1 MTGPGPLA
9 NRRSQTSEDIGR
21 LRQAEIFIKGLA
33 GRKPRVS
40 TNGELLEQQ
49 AHRVMTREGF
59 AYVAGGAGTERT
71 LRANRAAFDR
81 WAIVPRMLCD
91 VSRRDLSVTLFG
103 RTLQTPVLLAPVGV
117 LEMVHPEADR
127 AVARVAAAERVP
139 MIFSSQASVPME
151 ECAAV
156 MGDSPRWFQLYWGTS
171 DELMRSFVGRAEAC
185 GCEAIVLTADT
196 TRLGWRV
203 RDMDLGFSPFLQG
216 RGIAQYTSDPVFRAS
231 LSEPMD
237 AAASVGPGRINLALL
252 RVVAQMYRRHPG
264 SFREK
269 LRFGTPRRAVQRFI
283 TSYSRPWLNW
293 TDLARLRAATRLPI
307 VIKGIQ
313 HPDDARLALEYGA
326 DGIIVSNHGGR
337 QVDGAIGSLAAL
349 PDVVATVKGRVP
361 VLFDS
366 GIRGG
371 ADIFKALALGATA
384 VCIGRPYAYGL
395 AIAGQEGVR
404 EVIRNFCAELDLSAG
419 LVGCATLRDINRE
432 CLAPSVILPG

>member
-1 MTGPGPLA
+1 MTDPELTVGSGRGSA
-9 NRRSQTSEDIGR
+9 DIGR
-21 LRQAEIFIKGLA
+21 LRQAEILIRGLA

-49 AHRVMTREGF
+49 AREVMTREGF

-71 LRANRAAFDR
+71 VRANRAAFDR
-81 WAIVPRMLCD
+81 WAIVPRMLRD

-103 RTLQTPVLLAPVGV
+103 RTLHTPVLLAPVGV

-127 AVARVAAAERVP
+127 AVARMAAAEGVP

-156 MGDSPRWFQLYWGTS
+156 MGDAPRWFQLYWGTS
-171 DELMRSFVGRAEAC
+171 DDLMRSFVGRAEAC

-196 TRLGWRV
+196 TRLGWRA

-231 LSEPMD
+231 LAKPLDSI
-237 AAASVGPGRINLALL
+237 ATVGPGRVNLALL
-252 RVVAQMYRRHPG
+252 RVIARLYRRYPG
-264 SFREK
+264 SIAEK
-269 LRFGTPRRAVQRFI
+269 VRSGTPRRAVQRFL
-283 TSYSRPWLNW
+283 TSYSRPWLSW
-293 TDLARLRAATRLPI
+293 TDLARLREATSLPI
-307 VIKGIQ
+307 LVKGIQ
-313 HPDDARLALEYGA
+313 HADDARIALEHGVN
-326 DGIIVSNHGGR
+326 GVIVSNHGGR
-337 QVDGAIGSLAAL
+337 QVDGAIASLDAL
-349 PDVVATVKGRVP
+349 PDVVAAVNGRIP

-384 VCIGRPYAYGL
+384 VCIGRPYAYAL
-395 AIAGQEGVR
+395 AIAGHEGVR
-404 EVIRNFCAELDLSAG
+404 EVIRNFCAELDLTAG
-419 LVGCATLRDINRE
+419 LAGCATRADIARE
-432 CLAPSVILPG
+432 CLVPSVIFTR

>member
-1 MTGPGPLA
+1 MADRGPVT
-9 NRRSQTSEDIGR
+9 NSSRSSAEIGR

-33 GRKPRVS
+33 GQRPRVS
-40 TNGELLEQQ
+40 TNGLLLEEQ
-49 AHRVMTREGF
+49 ARTVMSREGF
-59 AYVAGGAGTERT
+59 AYVTGGAGTEST
-71 LRANRAAFDR
+71 LRANRAAFDH

-103 RTLQTPVLLAPVGV
+103 RTLPTPVLLAPVGV

-127 AVARVAAAERVP
+127 AVARVAAAEGVP

-231 LSEPMD
+231 LSEPLD
-237 AAASVGPGRINLALL
+237 AAATVGPGRVNLSLL
-252 RVVAQMYRRHPG
+252 RVIARLYRRYPG
-264 SFREK
+264 SFAEK
-269 LRFGTPRRAVQRFI
+269 VRFGTPRRAVQRFL

-293 TDLARLRAATRLPI
+293 TDLARLREATRLPI
-307 VIKGIQ
+307 LVKGIQ
-313 HPDDARLALEYGA
+313 HEDDARLALEHGV
-326 DGIIVSNHGGR
+326 DGVIVSNHGGR
-337 QVDGAIGSLAAL
+337 QVDGAIGSLDAL
-349 PDVVATVKGRVP
+349 PGVVTAVDGRVP

-366 GIRGG
+366 GIRCG
-371 ADIFKALALGATA
+371 ADIFKAIALGATA

-395 AIAGQEGVR
+395 AIAGEEGVR
-404 EVIRNFCAELDLSAG
+404 EVVRNLCAEFDLTAG
-419 LVGCATLRDINRE
+419 LAGCVSLAAVRRE
-432 CLAPSVILPG
+432 GSCRRIGGSG

>member
-1 MTGPGPLA
+1 MA
-9 NRRSQTSEDIGR
+9 NPEPVANSRSSEDIGR
-21 LRQAEIFIKGLA
+21 LRQAEIFIRGLA

-40 TNGELLEQQ
+40 TNGLLLEEQ
-49 AHRVMTREGF
+49 ARKVLSREAF
-59 AYVAGGAGTERT
+59 AYVAGGAGTEST

-81 WAIVPRMLCD
+81 WAIVPRMLRD

-103 RTLQTPVLLAPVGV
+103 RTLATPVLLAPVGV
-117 LEMVHPEADR
+117 LEMVHAEADR
-127 AVARVAAAERVP
+127 AVARVAAAEGIP
-139 MIFSSQASVPME
+139 MIFSSQASIPME

-156 MGDSPRWFQLYWGTS
+156 MGESPRWFQLYWGTS
-171 DELMRSFVGRAEAC
+171 DDLMRSFVGRAEAC

-231 LSEPMD
+231 LSRPLES
-237 AAASVGPGRINLALL
+237 AGTIGPGRVNFALL
-252 RVVAQMYRRHPG
+252 RVLARLYRRYPG
-264 SFREK
+264 SFAEK
-269 LRFGTPRRAVQRFI
+269 VRFGTPRRAVQRFL

-293 TDLARLRAATRLPI
+293 TDLARLRSATRLPI
-307 VIKGIQ
+307 LIKGIQ
-313 HPDDARLALEYGA
+313 HADDARLALEHGI
-326 DGIIVSNHGGR
+326 DGVIVSNHGGR
-337 QVDGAIGSLAAL
+337 QVDGAIASLDAL
-349 PDVVATVKGRVP
+349 PAIAAEVSGRIP

-395 AIAGQEGVR
+395 AIAAEEGVR
-404 EVIRNFCAELDLSAG
+404 EVIRNLCAELDLTAG
-419 LVGCATLRDINRE
+419 LAGCATLGAINHE
-432 CLAPSVILPG
+432 CLVRS